1 MAERRLAETGDD
13 LQERA
18 FSAARRPQN
27 RGEMLLRKARG
38 NFGKQELI
46 VGLIATGLVFLG
58 KFVWSA
64 EDAVTTYVLVL
75 TSLAT
80 PWAVITMIGFW
91 QTRGRFD
98 TDSLQVFNRRERGG
112 AYWFTHGWNLDAVA
126 AWAIGSLV
134 GVLSN
139 STTSFEGP
147 VAHWLGGLDASVV
160 LVAVASVNVFCAC
173 NPD

>member
-1 MAERRLAETGDD
+1 M
-13 LQERA
+13 
-18 FSAARRPQN
+18 S
-27 RGEMLLRKARG
+27 
-38 NFGKQELI
+38 I

-58 KFVWSA
+58 TFVGSV

-75 TSLAT
+75 TSPAT

-98 TDSLQVFNRRERGG
+98 EPSLQVFDRRERGG
-112 AYWFTHGWNLDAVA
+112 ACWFSHGWNIDAVL
-126 AWAIGSLV
+126 AWAVGSAV
-134 GVLSN
+134 GVLSD

-160 LVAVASVNVFCAC
+160 TSAVTGGLLYVVLVAVRPHEHAPRRPAVVQPAATVV
-173 NPD
+173 PDGGSS